1 MPILG
6 LCEQKQGLDHPELKI
21 WIDKFKE
28 DKLQAQYRAAQQNYQ
43 SMQQKYQGLADYRI
57 EYVQQTQS
65 RGQEGMASR
74 QFNQY
79 LNFIGKLDAALTAQ
93 QQYVQQAKANADQR
107 LAQLLAM
114 QKKRKAMEILI
125 ERELTEVQRK
135 ADKQEQKM
143 LDEIATQQFF
153 RRVS

>member
-1 MPILG
+1 MALAQ
-6 LCEQKQGLDHPELKI
+6 LQLLVKVQQE
-21 WIDKFKE
+21 KE

-65 RGQEGMASR
+65 RGQQGMASR

-93 QQYVQQAKANADQR
+93 QQYVQQAKASADQR
-107 LAQLLAM
+107 LLQLLAM
-114 QKKRKAMEILI
+114 QKKRKALEILI
-125 ERELTEVQRK
+125 ERELAEIQRK

>member
-1 MPILG
+1 MALAQ
-6 LCEQKQGLDHPELKI
+6 LQLLVKVQQE
-21 WIDKFKE
+21 KE

-65 RGQEGMASR
+65 RGREGMASR

-93 QQYVQQAKANADQR
+93 QQYVQQAKASADQR
-107 LAQLLAM
+107 LQQLLAM

-125 ERELTEVQRK
+125 DRELAEIQRK

>member
-1 MPILG
+1 MALAQ
-6 LCEQKQGLDHPELKI
+6 LQLLVKVQQE
-21 WIDKFKE
+21 KE

-43 SMQQKYQGLADYRI
+43 SMQQKYQGLADYRV

-65 RGQEGMASR
+65 RGQQGMASR

-93 QQYVQQAKANADQR
+93 QQYVQQAKATADQR
-107 LAQLLAM
+107 MLQLLAM
-114 QKKRKAMEILI
+114 QKKRKALEILI
-125 ERELTEVQRK
+125 ERELAEVQRK

>member
-1 MPILG
+1 MALAQ
-6 LCEQKQGLDHPELKI
+6 LQLLVKVQQE
-21 WIDKFKE
+21 KE

-93 QQYVQQAKANADQR
+93 QQYVQQAKASADQR
-107 LAQLLAM
+107 LLQLLAM
-114 QKKRKAMEILI
+114 QKKRKAMEL
-125 ERELTEVQRK
+125 LVQRGEQAELLK
-135 ADKQEQKM
+135 QLKQEQKNA
-143 LDEIATQQFF
+143 DEYASQQFM
-153 RRVS
+153 RRLAAERLQ

>member
-1 MPILG
+1 MALAQ
-6 LCEQKQGLDHPELKI
+6 LQLLVKVQQE
-21 WIDKFKE
+21 KE
-28 DKLQAQYRAAQQNYQ
+28 DKLQAQYRAAVQNYQ
-43 SMQQKYQGLADYRI
+43 SMQQKYQGLADYRV

-74 QFNQY
+74 NFNQY

-93 QQYVQQAKANADQR
+93 QQYVQQAKATAEQR
-107 LAQLLAM
+107 LSQLLAM
-114 QKKRKAMEILI
+114 QKKRKALEILI
-125 ERELTEVQRK
+125 ERDLTEIQHK
-135 ADKQEQKM
+135 ADRQEQKM

>member
-1 MPILG
+1 MALAQ
-6 LCEQKQGLDHPELKI
+6 LQLLVKVQQE
-21 WIDKFKE
+21 KE

-65 RGQEGMASR
+65 RGQQGMESR

-93 QQYVQQAKANADQR
+93 QQYVQQAKASADQR
-107 LAQLLAM
+107 LLQLLAM
-114 QKKRKAMEILI
+114 QKKRKALEILI
-125 ERELTEVQRK
+125 ERELAEIQRK

>member
-1 MPILG
+1 MALAQ
-6 LCEQKQGLDHPELKI
+6 LQLLVKVQQE
-21 WIDKFKE
+21 KE
-28 DKLQAQYRAAQQNYQ
+28 DKLQAQYSAAQQNYQ

-93 QQYVQQAKANADQR
+93 QQYVQQAKASADQR
-107 LAQLLAM
+107 LQQLLAM

-125 ERELTEVQRK
+125 DRELAEIQRK

>member
-1 MPILG
+1 MALAQ
-6 LCEQKQGLDHPELKI
+6 LQLLVKVQQE
-21 WIDKFKE
+21 KE
-28 DKLQAQYRAAQQNYQ
+28 DKLQAQYRTALQNYQ

-74 QFNQY
+74 HFNQY

-114 QKKRKAMEILI
+114 QKKRKALEILI
-125 ERELTEVQRK
+125 ERDLAEVQRK